1 MSCRDYTTSPPLKSE
16 FFAPIWE
23 MKTPTIS
30 RLVIPNKC
38 GKNGGNAMN
47 SLGII
52 AGNGEFPLILA
63 RAARAKG
70 HHVLAAAFEGE
81 TSPEIEKAADEV
93 EWVRIGQLSKLI
105 NVFTSRGVTRAVM
118 AGGITP
124 SNLFKNLSL
133 DMRMIAVAARLKVR
147 NAETIFGAIATE
159 MAKDGVELLDPRP
172 FLGDAVPQAGCL
184 TREKASSD
192 QQGDIAFGLK
202 IAKAVSVL
210 DIGQT
215 VVVKQGTVLAVE
227 GFEGSDECIKRGG
240 ALAGEKGGA
249 VVVKVSKP
257 NQDFR
262 FDIPCVGMRTIESCA
277 AGKISVL
284 VIEAGSSL
292 LLDKEKVLETANKNA
307 LCIAVVEAR

>member
-1 MSCRDYTTSPPLKSE
+1 
-16 FFAPIWE
+16 
-23 MKTPTIS
+23 
-30 RLVIPNKC
+30 
-38 GKNGGNAMN
+38 MN

-52 AGNGEFPLILA
+52 AGNGDFPLILA
-63 RAARAKG
+63 PAARAQG
-70 HHVLAAAFEGE
+70 FHVVAAAFEGE
-81 TSPEIEKAADEV
+81 TSAEIGKAADEV
-93 EWVRIGQLSKLI
+93 EWVRIGQLDKLI
-105 NVFTSRGVTRAVM
+105 KVFTSRGITRAVM

-172 FLGDAVPQAGCL
+172 FLGDSVPKAGCL
-184 TREKASSD
+184 TRGKPGSD
-192 QQGDIAFGLK
+192 QQDDIAFGLK
-202 IAKAVSVL
+202 IAKAVSAL

-240 ALAGEKGGA
+240 ALAGEKSGA
-249 VVVKVSKP
+249 VVKVSKP

-277 AGKISVL
+277 AGKIAVL
-284 VIEAGSSL
+284 AIEAGSSL
-292 LLDKEKVLETANKNA
+292 LLNRDKVLNTANKQG
-307 LCIAVVEAR
+307 LCVIVVSSN

>member
-1 MSCRDYTTSPPLKSE
+1 MRQGFPG
-16 FFAPIWE
+16 APV
-23 MKTPTIS
+23 IS
-30 RLVIPNKC
+30 RLVIPDEC
-38 GKNGGNAMN
+38 GNNGGNAMN

-63 RAARAKG
+63 RAARAQG
-70 HHVLAAAFEGE
+70 HRVVAAAFEGE
-81 TSPEIEKAADEV
+81 TNAGIEKVADEV

-105 NVFTSRGVTRAVM
+105 NVFTSRGVTQAVM
-118 AGGITP
+118 AGGVTP

-133 DMRMIAVAARLKVR
+133 DMRMIAAAARLKVR
-147 NAETIFGAIATE
+147 NAEAIFGAVAAE
-159 MAKDGVELLDPRP
+159 LKKDGVELLDPRP
-172 FLGDAVPQAGCL
+172 FLGDSVPKAGCL
-184 TREKASSD
+184 TRGRPGSD
-192 QQGDIAFGLK
+192 QQDDIAFGLK
-202 IAKAVSVL
+202 IAKAVSAL

-240 ALAGEKGGA
+240 ALAGEKGGS

-277 AGKISVL
+277 ANRIAVL
-284 VIEAGSSL
+284 AVEAGCTL
-292 LLDKEKVLETANKNA
+292 LLDKEKVLDAAEKHGLSMVAVETK
-307 LCIAVVEAR
+307 